1 MKKTRM
7 LSLALAAALL
17 VLPMAGCTQDGG
29 SGSDGDTIKIGGL
42 APLTGDLSQ
51 YGVAVNNAVLMA
63 VEDINENGGVLGKQI
78 EYLPEDEKGDITEA
92 LNAYNKLV
100 SEGVGAIVGPVQGGG
115 QAGQRRRDADHHR
128 VGNRCGN
135 HPNRQIRVPR
145 LLY

>member
-1 MKKTRM
+1 MKKTKM

-78 EYLPEDEKGDITEA
+78 EYLPEDEKGDITE
-92 LNAYNKLV
+92 
-100 SEGVGAIVGPVQGGG
+100 GGG
-115 QAGQRRRDADHHR
+115 QAGQRRRDADHDR